1 MYLADLFYSNC
12 QTQENL
18 PSRLPFRIRLC
29 VYGQIITMVNT
40 DRGWSW
46 TQPCQVYLWCNNTVW
61 RKVLTGSCSKKCLFH
76 GANNQLRW
84 HFLHYFFKQ
93 WKSGHSSSYISYAER
108 LNTQGRYWRK
118 RTFSKTAWETVHK
131 QHLRHDSNYQFCPLL
146 MLRLI
151 STGSVLWTD

>member
-1 MYLADLFYSNC
+1 MYLAHLFHSNY

-46 TQPCQVYLWCNNTVW
+46 TQPCQVYLRCNNTVC

-76 GANNQLRW
+76 GANNQLRR
-84 HFLHYFFKQ
+84 HFLHYFSNSESQVTLHHRFHRQKG
-93 WKSGHSSSYISYAER
+93 WTPRAATGGKGHLARLPGKLSTSNTYDMTIITSSAP
-108 LNTQGRYWRK
+108 
-118 RTFSKTAWETVHK
+118 
-131 QHLRHDSNYQFCPLL
+131 C
-146 MLRLI
+146 
-151 STGSVLWTD
+151 